1 MSPLLPPLDLG
12 AANPYPGDAA
22 AFHPALREI
31 CARHALPYEAPEK
44 FSGGSVPVFGVG
56 RAHAVKL
63 FPPQFRAAAATE
75 AAVLAAAHGKLG
87 VPTAG
92 LVAPGELEG
101 WGYVVMERL
110 PGMVLQDVWEEVPGD
125 ARREMCRRVG
135 AALARLHRLPVDGLE
150 VPAPDW
156 DEFVRRQAETC
167 TRRQRE
173 RGLAEHWLEQIPG
186 FLASVPLAPRRR
198 VLLHTEVMRHHL
210 LAQRRAGGWELT
222 GLFDFEPAMVGDP
235 EYELGSV
242 GIFVTD
248 GSPALFQAFLRGY
261 GWDEAERGPAL
272 QRRTLAYTL
281 LHRYSNLRW
290 YLEVLPPRSAAT
302 LDELAAEWFPLA

>member
-1 MSPLLPPLDLG
+1 MSLLPRLDL
-12 AANPYPGDAA
+12 AAADPYPRDET

-31 CARHALPYEAPEK
+31 CARHGLPSGTLAR

-56 RAHAVKL
+56 RHAVKL
-63 FPPQFRAAAATE
+63 FPPQFREAAATE
-75 AAVLAAAHGKLG
+75 AAALAAAHGKLG
-87 VPTAG
+87 LPTPG
-92 LVAPGELEG
+92 PVAVGELEG

-110 PGMVLQDVWEEVPGD
+110 PGVVLQDVWEEVPDD
-125 ARREMCRRVG
+125 ARREMCLRLG
-135 AALARLHRLPVDGLE
+135 AAVARLHALPLDGLE

-156 DEFVRRQAETC
+156 DAFVRRQAETC
-167 TRRQRE
+167 VARQRE
-173 RGLAEHWLEQIPG
+173 KGLAEHWLEQIPG
-186 FLASVPLAPRRR
+186 FLASVALGSRRR
-198 VLLHTEVMRHHL
+198 ALLHTEVMRHHL
-210 LAQRRAGGWELT
+210 LAERRAGVWELT

-248 GSPALFQAFLRGY
+248 GSPALFRAFLRGY
-261 GWDEAERGPAL
+261 GWARAEWGPAL

-290 YLEVLPPRSAAT
+290 YLEILPPRSAAT
-302 LDELAAEWFPLA
+302 LDALAAEWFPLA